1 MGLDTGFII
10 CFYII
15 FLALLNSL
23 LQTLL
28 RELIWNNFLLQGK
41 NLIVKSM
48 NSILRLLTCLKEE

>member
-1 MGLDTGFII
+1 MGLDTVFII